1 MAKRFRIPNTGISFE
16 QTDAQLAA
24 AADGAKIFDA
34 VAHGRLECDT
44 AEAATWHKDAGET
57 GVYVDPIV

>member
-24 AADGAKIFDA
+24 AADGAKIFNA
-34 VAHGRLECDT
+34 VKGGRLECDT
-44 AEAATWHKDAGET
+44 SDAVTWHKNAGST
-57 GVYVDPIV
+57 GKYVDPL